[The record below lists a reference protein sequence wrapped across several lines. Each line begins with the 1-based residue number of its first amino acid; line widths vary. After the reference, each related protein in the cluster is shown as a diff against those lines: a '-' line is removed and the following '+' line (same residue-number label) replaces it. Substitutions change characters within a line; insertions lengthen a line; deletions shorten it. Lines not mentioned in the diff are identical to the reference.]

1 MPALA
6 VPTAAGIDFIT
17 YFLLLSLAEP
27 FVQPS
32 CTTMCALQ
40 TSAAVLCS
48 NTHPP
53 KNVLRNLEATDQC

>member
-1 MPALA
+1 MPVLA

-27 FVQPS
+27 FVQPN

-40 TSAAVLCS
+40 TSAVLFS